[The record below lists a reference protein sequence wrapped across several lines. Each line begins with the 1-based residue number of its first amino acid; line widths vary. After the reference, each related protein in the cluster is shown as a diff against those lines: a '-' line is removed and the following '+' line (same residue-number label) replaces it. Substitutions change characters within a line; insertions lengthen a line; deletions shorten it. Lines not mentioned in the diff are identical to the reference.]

1 MIFVSEPNKDKEL
14 IFYILFMLDA
24 KFNSIVTTIAT
35 KSNLLT
41 TVEVY
46 SQLLALEQHTLLHG
60 SESNFSTNLASHGP
74 WGSVDMAATLLVIA

>member
-46 SQLLALEQHTLLHG
+46 SQLLALE
-60 SESNFSTNLASHGP
+60 
-74 WGSVDMAATLLVIA
+74 